1 MISEWQEGY
10 AMTCDYNK
18 ALSGGPPFSVTMN
31 PGDTKVESWDFS
43 GCIDGM
49 GRQLRITSV
58 NFSLS
63 YKNNKFLTVT
73 AALNGVD
80 QPILN
85 NHVVMSDVTGKIFRL
100 MFWLGSK
107 AKQPVFVSIS
117 YSCNVGG

>member
-1 MISEWQEGY
+1 
-10 AMTCDYNK
+10 MTCDYNK
-18 ALSGGPPFSVTMN
+18 GLSGGTPFSVTLN

-43 GCIDGM
+43 GCLDGQ

-58 NFSLS
+58 NFYLD
-63 YKNNKFLTVT
+63 YKNNKFLTIT
-73 AALNGVD
+73 SALNGVD

-85 NHVVMSDVTGKIFRL
+85 NHVVMSEVTGKIFRL

-107 AKQPVFVSIS
+107 AKQPVTVGIS